1 MARHREITIHLP
13 RPHPKQREF
22 ISNPAKRKI
31 IRAGRRGGK
40 TVGISIFAVENF
52 LAGKRILYATP
63 TQEQIDRF
71 WATCTRALDEAIANN
86 VYYKNET
93 KHIIELPGTEQRIR
107 AKTAWN
113 ADTLR
118 GDYADI
124 LILDEYQLM
133 DETAWSEVG
142 APMLLDNNGDAVF
155 IYTPPSRKSRSTIK
169 ARDRQHAPKMFKKA
183 EDDKSGRWATFH
195 FSSLDNPHL
204 SREALDE
211 IAIDMTALTY
221 KQEILAEDVTEVPG
235 ALWKQTEIDEHR
247 VDAAP
252 ELVRVVVAIDP
263 AGSSKTGSDDTGII
277 VAGKGVDGRAY
288 ILADRTCHLS
298 PAGWGGRAVVA
309 YHEFEADRVV
319 AETNFGGEMV
329 EHVIATTDP
338 KVPYKDVH
346 ASRGKQVRAE
356 PIAAMS
362 EKGKVSIVGDMP
374 ELEEEL
380 TSWVPGDPSPNR
392 LDAMVWAL
400 TELMLG
406 DKGIQIF

>member
-1 MARHREITIHLP
+1 MASPREITIHLP

-40 TVGISIFAVENF
+40 TVGISIFSVENF

-71 WATCTRALDEAIANN
+71 WATCTRALEEAIANN